1 MNKKSFCICGIEIK
15 ESKPFS
21 ENFLSL
27 RCSNCK
33 STKFGS
39 KLDYKIKFNYSE
51 SEKYNKENAL
61 KSNNMRWA
69 HKKLTKIIPQLNTNT
84 LEIGCFTGEFVKI
97 LVNKKIDAFGVDIN
111 KNAIRFG
118 RLHYN
123 LHSRLFNLDD
133 EFIKKINC
141 ILMID
146 FLEHIEDPDLLIKDI
161 IKKNKNPKYIIIS
174 GPISPVIFH
183 NKSDFP
189 PHHLWRFSEK
199 GLVQMMGRNKYKLV
213 RKEYEKSP
221 FLLIRNFAGRL
232 KYGINKKE
240 YLTNDL
246 PFTGSSKFFKF
257 LNKLTSLQL
266 NLPLIPRYN
275 SSILIFKN

>member
-1 MNKKSFCICGIEIK
+1 MNKQNFCICGNEIK

-21 ENFLSL
+21 DNFLSL
-27 RCSNCK
+27 KCCDCN
-33 STKFGS
+33 STKFLP
-39 KLDYKIKFNYSE
+39 KCDFAIKFNYSK

-69 HKKLTKIIPQLNTNT
+69 HKKLTKIIPKLNSNI

-97 LVNKKIDAFGVDIN
+97 LVDKEIDAYGVDIN
-111 KNAIRFG
+111 KNAINFG
-118 RLHYN
+118 RLHFN
-123 LHSRLFNLDD
+123 LHSRLFNLDE
-133 EFIKKINC
+133 EFLKKIDS

-146 FLEHIEDPDLLIKDI
+146 FLEHIEEPDLLIKDI
-161 IKKNKNPKYIIIS
+161 IQKNKNPKYIIIS

-199 GLVQMMGRNKYKLV
+199 GLVHMMRRNKYKLV
-213 RKEYEKSP
+213 IKEYEKSP
-221 FLLIRNFAGRL
+221 FLLMRNFAGRL

-246 PFTGSSKFFKF
+246 PFTGSSKFFKL
-257 LNKLTSLQL
+257 LNKLTSLQI